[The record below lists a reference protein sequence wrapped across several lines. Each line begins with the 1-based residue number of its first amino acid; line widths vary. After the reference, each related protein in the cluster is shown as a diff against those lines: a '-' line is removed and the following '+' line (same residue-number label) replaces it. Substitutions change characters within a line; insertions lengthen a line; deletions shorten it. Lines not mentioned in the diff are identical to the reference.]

1 MDVCLPVCKV
11 GFSVSSLQSGVLS
24 LQTGAGR
31 KRCDL
36 HVSRSANCDTQFANW
51 CSLQIRR
58 ASLAS
63 SLHTELSSRL
73 ICKLRPSLQT
83 AAKVSPSLQTG
94 LSLQTA
100 PVRRLRPTH
109 TPAALPPTNAY
120 APVATGLSV
129 APLLPVPP
137 PRAPIP
143 ETCRR
148 NSPPPSAR
156 LGPAGSPGAAP
167 LLPSYSSTSPLSV

>member
-100 PVRRLRPTH
+100 PVRRLRPTYRRRKDRLKKGRVAKLVNGCYGIYCSAQRVEA
-109 TPAALPPTNAY
+109 TVRPAYT
-120 APVATGLSV
+120 
-129 APLLPVPP
+129 
-137 PRAPIP
+137 IP
-143 ETCRR
+143 
-148 NSPPPSAR
+148 A
-156 LGPAGSPGAAP
+156 
-167 LLPSYSSTSPLSV
+167 

>member
-100 PVRRLRPTH
+100 PVRRLRPTYRRRKDRLKRQGSEARQRMLWDLLLGSEGGSYRQASVH
-109 TPAALPPTNAY
+109 DTSLKYSLEKKCDLPMIW
-120 APVATGLSV
+120 GLLFEGV
-129 APLLPVPP
+129 V
-137 PRAPIP
+137 
-143 ETCRR
+143 
-148 NSPPPSAR
+148 
-156 LGPAGSPGAAP
+156 
-167 LLPSYSSTSPLSV
+167 SSQHFLSL